1 LHSGRACASDV
12 PSRNHPLAGGVFVI
26 LDVTALTTRQ
36 LEEGAA
42 FFEEHGYVRLKGLA
56 TSVAPA
62 FERSLAQA
70 LGISDTELL
79 KLLDPQAEGVFP
91 RDVRARLSRIRT
103 SGELARTL
111 LESLSPLL
119 TTVLGPMVHVSS
131 TYHGQFKGGALS
143 ESAQDIAHYHNETA
157 VDYMEVHG
165 VFRLHQDF
173 TGASLPTS
181 PSGVTLWV
189 ALNECPDSTLKL
201 FPGSHRLGLF
211 CHKMWKSDDPRLSEL
226 GRPVEIAAAADTGV
240 LFNALL
246 FHGTG
251 RVAALRRASC
261 DLRFFPLCGFLPS
274 EAHILDPEPVNRLTR
289 QRERAPGPT
298 TESPLLE
305 SLAFLGKGEIV
316 DAPARSPLNWSNYVV
331 ELMRS
336 RPETAL
342 PYLERFINMDLLEE
356 PSTVLTNKF
365 HNRTIHIDRLQDV
378 QERAG
383 VATLL
388 N

>member
-1 LHSGRACASDV
+1 M
-12 PSRNHPLAGGVFVI
+12 FVI

-42 FFEEHGYVRLKGLA
+42 FFDEHGYVRLKGLA
-56 TSVAPA
+56 KSVAPA
-62 FERSLAQA
+62 FERSLAHA
-70 LGISDTELL
+70 LGIDDTELL
-79 KLLDPQAEGVFP
+79 KLLDPRSEGVFP
-91 RDVRARLSRIRT
+91 RDVRARLSRIST
-103 SGELARTL
+103 SEELSRTL
-111 LESLSPLL
+111 LTSLSPLL

-143 ESAQDIAHYHNETA
+143 EAARDIAHYHNETA

-165 VFRLHQDF
+165 AFRLHQDF

-189 ALNECPDSTLKL
+189 ALNECPESTLKL
-201 FPGSHRLGLF
+201 FPGSHRLGAF

-226 GRPVEIAAAADTGV
+226 ATPVEIAADVDTGV

-251 RVAALRRASC
+251 RLSALRRVSC

-274 EAHILDPEPVNRLTR
+274 DAHILDPQPLDRLAR
-289 QRERAPGPT
+289 QRERAPGDT

-305 SLAFLGKGEIV
+305 ALAFLGKGEIV
-316 DAPARSPLNWSNYVV
+316 DAPARSALNWPNYVV

-342 PYLERFINMDLLEE
+342 PYLERFINTDLLEE
-356 PSTVLTNKF
+356 PLTVLTHKF
-365 HNRTIHIDRLQDV
+365 HNRTIYIDKLQSV